1 MDFMARIQRRQN
13 SQTRTTDDLTDHL
26 ETVRSSIPARF
37 EVLGEILANM
47 GDVEIACSVVGR
59 ELARMGVDLGEAL
72 GRLERTFQLVVGA
85 EPTFKDVQAL
95 SVSWGEETL
104 SYLHQL
110 SCVDPLTG
118 LASLA
123 HLRAR
128 LGEVYQRAEQ
138 GEVSA
143 GDQFALVLVDLPLLA
158 STHSDRL
165 QGGLRLVQVAENL
178 HLVFP
183 SGQTMAR
190 LNGTR
195 LAALVERGPMLGRRV
210 HLLRELLK
218 DLSEHDP
225 AMQQARIWIEGL
237 PPSGQGAAWLLDEL
251 AREWVPA

>member
-1 MDFMARIQRRQN
+1 MNLLSGFRRMQ
-13 SQTRTTDDLTDHL
+13 SSRLRTNDDLAEHL

-37 EVLGEILANM
+37 EVLGEILVNG
-47 GDVEIACSVVGR
+47 GDVEVACSVVGR

-72 GRLERTFQLVVGA
+72 GRLERTFQLVVGSD
-85 EPTFKDVQAL
+85 PTFKDVQAL

-138 GEVSA
+138 GEVPA

-165 QGGLRLVQVAENL
+165 QGSLRLVQVAENL
-178 HLVFP
+178 NLVFP
-183 SGQTMAR
+183 GGQPMAR

-195 LAALVERGPMLGRRV
+195 LTVLVERGPMLGRRV
-210 HLLRELLK
+210 HLLRELLQ
-218 DLSEHDP
+218 DLSDHDP
-225 AMQQARIWIEGL
+225 ALDLARVWIEGL
-237 PPSGQGAAWLLDEL
+237 PPNGEGAAWLLDEL

>member
-1 MDFMARIQRRQN
+1 MGVVARLRESVSARTRARGDLSAHLESVRIQ
-13 SQTRTTDDLTDHL
+13 
-26 ETVRSSIPARF
+26 IPARF
-37 EVLGEILANM
+37 EVLAEGLAN
-47 GDVEIACSVVGR
+47 GQDTEVTCGVVGR

-72 GRLERTFQLVVGA
+72 GRLETTYQLVVGTK
-85 EPTFKDVQAL
+85 PTFEDVQEL

-128 LGEVYQRAEQ
+128 LVEVYQRAEQ
-138 GEVSA
+138 GEAKA
-143 GDQFALVLVDLPLLA
+143 GDQFALVVVDLPLLA
-158 STHSDRL
+158 STHSERL
-165 QGGLRLVQVAENL
+165 QGALRLAKVAENL

-183 SGQTMAR
+183 GGQTIAR
-190 LNGTR
+190 VNGIR
-195 LAALVERGPMLGRRV
+195 LALLVERGSLLGRRT
-210 HLLRELLK
+210 HLLRELLH

-225 AMQQARIWIEGL
+225 AMRHTRVWIEGL
-237 PPSGQGAAWLLDEL
+237 PPTGQGAAWLLDEL